1 MDYVMDY
8 VMDYA
13 GLRDGL
19 LVMDYSVK
27 AGGGSTVKF
36 YSVKAGGGSIVIM
49 DYS

>member
-1 MDYVMDY
+1 MKDYSVKSSRRIHRDY
-8 VMDYA
+8 
-13 GLRDGL
+13 GL

-36 YSVKAGGGSIVIM
+36 YSIKAGGGSIVIM